1 MQRILQVVA
10 HAQVPHASTLLVTHG
25 NLLALLLQ
33 HLDPQYD
40 FETWRTMRNPD
51 VYRLD
56 LSEEEPVIKHIWP
69 HK

>member
-1 MQRILQVVA
+1 E
-10 HAQVPHASTLLVTHG
+10 HAKAPHASTLLVTHG

-56 LSEEEPVIKHIWP
+56 YHDSTPSVEHIWP
-69 HK
+69 NK